1 MVSPDRQLGRT
12 GAREWCE
19 RVRRKQPACRFF
31 GPNDRRNPMIGWFT
45 VAGPDGETGVSH
57 DDMEHAA
64 LCFLAFVL
72 DDKTAHEALRQRGR

>member
-1 MVSPDRQLGRT
+1 
-12 GAREWCE
+12 
-19 RVRRKQPACRFF
+19 
-31 GPNDRRNPMIGWFT
+31 MIGWFT